1 MFCDDIQTI
10 LKQQL
15 YSFILQSLVDNFPTV
30 KYLLTFISN
39 QLVWGYDCFLA
50 KNVTTFPWQA
60 EAEIKN
66 GVTFKGKKRVI
77 WIKFFWE
84 VI

>member
-50 KNVTTFPWQA
+50 KNVATS
-60 EAEIKN
+60 
-66 GVTFKGKKRVI
+66 
-77 WIKFFWE
+77 
-84 VI
+84 